1 MTKRAAN
8 DPHVMILS
16 EPETTARQTAIIYRL
31 PNYAQDRRS
40 DLRAVREKIG
50 SIDEMDRFDELL
62 RVYANT
68 PGHYLIEDRL
78 DGQVAGTR
86 VVEFKPSVEQL
97 GDGATT
103 PAAAQMPG
111 TQPPPHALSG
121 LANTARE
128 FKDLATIL
136 QPPTPS
142 ESVEAIV
149 ERALTRQREEFNRTL
164 EQMKAAQPAAAQPKT
179 FTEHLREL
187 AESKTVLQSLI
198 GEPHA
203 PTSPVDPAEQFE
215 KQLETY
221 KRLSEI
227 VNPISERDD
236 RERGIFDKF
245 LGAIEGAG
253 KAAPMVLPL
262 ITPLLPARVQ
272 ALMAGA
278 GASDAVPVAET
289 QPQPAQAQAQP
300 ALQNAPAQSTAPQ
313 NESEAMTLIAHVA
326 VNEMIKNKR
335 PGRTA
340 DLIEDMAVRFPPL
353 VPLISQLC
361 AASPEEALQVLGQY
375 VGREDLLTFRHS
387 RGWVLDL
394 IDELTAD
401 GEGEGETDEGQQP
414 VAPSIVEMA
423 SAQTQ

>member
-1 MTKRAAN
+1 MTKRATN

-16 EPETTARQTAIIYRL
+16 EPETTARQTAIVYRL

-50 SIDEMDRFDELL
+50 GIDEMHRFDELL

-97 GDGATT
+97 GDGAAT
-103 PAAAQMPG
+103 AAAATQG
-111 TQPPPHALSG
+111 AQPPPHALSG

-164 EQMKAAQPAAAQPKT
+164 EQMKAAQPAAPVAATIDPIKMV
-179 FTEHLREL
+179 REIAAL
-187 AESKTVLQSLI
+187 QKELLPPTQTAAATPDAAESFLS
-198 GEPHA
+198 
-203 PTSPVDPAEQFE
+203 QFE
-215 KQLETY
+215 KFTE
-221 KRLSEI
+221 
-227 VNPISERDD
+227 ISERINPI
-236 RERGIFDKF
+236 RERDEAERGWMDKI
-245 LGAIEGAG
+245 LGTVGDLAKAAPDLIEGA
-253 KAAPMVLPL
+253 KLVMPMMPGRLQ
-262 ITPLLPARVQ
+262 TMMQ
-272 ALMAGA
+272 GA
-278 GASDAVPVAET
+278 GASDAVLPEQT
-289 QPQPAQAQAQP
+289 QPQATQTPQQAAPTQP
-300 ALQNAPAQSTAPQ
+300 AAPE

-326 VNEMIKNKR
+326 VNEMIKGKR

-340 DLIEDMAVRFPPL
+340 DLCEDQAARFPAL
-353 VPLISQLC
+353 VPMISQLC
-361 AASPEEALQVLGQY
+361 AGSPENALATLGQF
-375 VGREDLLTFRHS
+375 VGRNDLLTFRHS
-387 RGWVLDL
+387 RDWILDL
-394 IDELTAD
+394 IDELTPD
-401 GEGEGETDEGQQP
+401 DESEPEGD
-414 VAPSIVEMA
+414 
-423 SAQTQ
+423 